1 MKTIKISSRYL
12 RISPRKIQPLAGLI
26 KKKPPTTVVDLLE
39 ASPQKGSRFLLSLV
53 KGGLKMAQN
62 QGLNPDLLEVQAL
75 VVNQGPVLR
84 RRRPGSRGRAILYKR
99 PTSHLTLVLSEKEP
113 EPKET
118 KTRKPEAKE

>member
-1 MKTIKISSRYL
+1 
-12 RISPRKIQPLAGLI
+12 
-26 KKKPPTTVVDLLE
+26 
-39 ASPQKGSRFLLSLV
+39 
-53 KGGLKMAQN
+53 MAQN

-118 KTRKPEAKE
+118 KTRKPEAKEQTHNGTQK